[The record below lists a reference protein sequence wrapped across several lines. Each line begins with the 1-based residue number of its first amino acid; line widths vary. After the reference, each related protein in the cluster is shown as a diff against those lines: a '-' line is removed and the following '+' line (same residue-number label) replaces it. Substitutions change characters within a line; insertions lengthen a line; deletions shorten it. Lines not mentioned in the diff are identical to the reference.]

1 MAEDDRALTAA
12 ELDQMSPDQ
21 RAAALRDRLV
31 TDLDE
36 LPETFRQRVEETARR
51 LAEQLPSRTGE

>member
-1 MAEDDRALTAA
+1 MAEDDRTLTAA

-36 LPETFRQRVEETARR
+36 LPATFRQRVEETARR
-51 LAEQLPSRTGE
+51 LAEELPAESG

>member
-1 MAEDDRALTAA
+1 MPESGRALTAA
-12 ELDQMSPDQ
+12 ELDQMSPAQ

-36 LPETFRQRVEETARR
+36 LPATFRQRVEDTARR
-51 LAEQLPSRTGE
+51 LAERLPSRTGE

>member
-1 MAEDDRALTAA
+1 MAEDDSALTAA

-21 RAAALRDRLV
+21 RAAALRERLV

-36 LPETFRQRVEETARR
+36 LPAGFRQRVEETARR
-51 LAEQLPSRTGE
+51 LVERLR

>member
-21 RAAALRDRLV
+21 RADALRDRLL

-36 LPETFRQRVEETARR
+36 LPVTFRQRVEETARR
-51 LAEQLPSRTGE
+51 LAEQLPSRTD

>member
-1 MAEDDRALTAA
+1 MAEDDRTLTAA

-36 LPETFRQRVEETARR
+36 LPATFRQRVEETARR
-51 LAEQLPSRTGE
+51 LAEELPAESC